1 MLETESQRGRA
12 LSRQVLTIGHSPD
25 ADDAFMFYALTHD
38 KIDTGAYRFQHL
50 LEDIET
56 LNRRCVKGELEI
68 SAVSL
73 HAYAH
78 ITERYALLACGA
90 SMGKGYG
97 PIVVRRLDSPT
108 DLRGSTIAIP
118 GTLTTAFLTLKLYL
132 KDFQYTVVPFDQ
144 ILDAVKNKQ
153 VDAGLLIHEGQLT
166 YKDEGLQQV
175 VDLGAWW
182 LEETGLPLPLGVNVV
197 RRDLGDAAMREVSR
211 LMRESIDYALAH
223 REEALSYAMQYSRGL
238 DTARGDQFVG
248 MYVNDYTRD
257 FGDEGR
263 QAVDTLLNRAYA
275 EGIIPN
281 KPQVD
286 FV

>member
-1 MLETESQRGRA
+1 ME
-12 LSRQVLTIGHSPD
+12 RQVLTIGHSPD

-38 KIDTGAYRFQHL
+38 KIDTGAYRFRHL

-56 LNRRCVKGELEI
+56 LNRRCLNGELEI

-78 ITERYALLACGA
+78 ITDRYALLACGA

-97 PIVVRRLDSPT
+97 PIVVRRQDAPT
-108 DLRGSTIAIP
+108 DLSGATIAIP

-132 KDFQYTVVPFDQ
+132 QNFQYTVVPFDQ
-144 ILDAVKNKQ
+144 ILDAVQNRQ

-166 YKDEGLQQV
+166 YKDMGLHQV

-197 RRDLGDAAMREVSR
+197 RRDLGDAAMRDVSR
-211 LMRESIDYALAH
+211 LMRASIDYALAH
-223 REEALSYAMQYSRGL
+223 REEALRYAMQYSRGL
-238 DTARGDQFVG
+238 DEVRGDQFVG

-263 QAVDTLLNRAYA
+263 QAVDTLLNRAHA
-275 EGIIPN
+275 EGIIPH
-281 KPQVD
+281 KPQID

>member
-1 MLETESQRGRA
+1 
-12 LSRQVLTIGHSPD
+12 
-25 ADDAFMFYALTHD
+25 MFYALTHD

-56 LNRRCVKGELEI
+56 LNRRCLNGELEI

-78 ITERYALLACGA
+78 ITDRYALLACGA

-97 PIVVRRLDSPT
+97 PVVVRRQEAPT
-108 DLRGSTIAIP
+108 DLSGATIAIP

-132 KDFQYTVVPFDQ
+132 KGFQYIVVPFDQ
-144 ILDAVKNKQ
+144 ILDAVRNGQ
-153 VDAGLLIHEGQLT
+153 ADAGLLIHEGQLT
-166 YKDEGLQQV
+166 YQDAGLQLV

-197 RRDLGDAAMREVSR
+197 RRDLGEETMCAVSR
-211 LMRESIDYALAH
+211 LMRESIDYALAR
-223 REEALSYAMQYSRGL
+223 REEALSYALQYSRGL
-238 DTARGDQFVG
+238 DAARGDQFVG

-263 QAVDTLLNRAYA
+263 QAVDTLLNRAHA

-281 KPQVD
+281 TPRID

>member
-1 MLETESQRGRA
+1 ME
-12 LSRQVLTIGHSPD
+12 RQVLTIGHSPD

-38 KIDTGAYRFQHL
+38 KIDMGAYRFQHL

-56 LNRRCVKGELEI
+56 LNRRCLKGEMEI

-78 ITERYALLACGA
+78 ITDRYALLACGA

-97 PIVVRRLDSPT
+97 PIVVIREDHAWASGLNDA
-108 DLRGSTIAIP
+108 TIAIP
-118 GTLTTAFLTLKLYL
+118 GTLTTAFLTLKLYQ
-132 KDFQYTVVPFDQ
+132 KDFEYEVVPFDQ
-144 ILDAVKNKQ
+144 IVDAVLSGR

-166 YKDEGLQQV
+166 YKDMGLHQV

-197 RRDLGDAAMREVSR
+197 RRDLGDGAMRDVSR

-238 DTARGDQFVG
+238 DTARGNQFVG

-257 FGDEGR
+257 FGNEGR
-263 QAVDTLLNRAYA
+263 QAVDTLLNRAYV
-275 EGIIPN
+275 EGIIPS
-281 KPQVD
+281 KPQID

>member
-1 MLETESQRGRA
+1 LE
-12 LSRQVLTIGHSPD
+12 RQVLTIGHSPD

-38 KIDTGAYRFQHL
+38 KIDTGAYRFRHL

-56 LNRRCVKGELEI
+56 LNRRCLNGELEI

-78 ITERYALLACGA
+78 LTDRYALLACGA

-97 PIVVRRLDSPT
+97 PILVTRQEAPT
-108 DLRGSTIAIP
+108 DLSGATIAIP

-144 ILDAVKNKQ
+144 ILDAVKNEQ

-166 YKDEGLQQV
+166 YQEMDLHPV

-197 RRDLGDAAMREVSR
+197 RRDLGEATRREVSR

-223 REEALSYAMQYSRGL
+223 REEALSYALQYSRGL
-238 DTARGDQFVG
+238 DTARGDQFVR

-263 QAVDTLLNRAYA
+263 QAVDVLLNRAYA
-275 EGIIPN
+275 EGIIPA
-281 KPQVD
+281 KPQID

>member
-1 MLETESQRGRA
+1 
-12 LSRQVLTIGHSPD
+12 
-25 ADDAFMFYALTHD
+25 
-38 KIDTGAYRFQHL
+38 
-50 LEDIET
+50 
-56 LNRRCVKGELEI
+56 
-68 SAVSL
+68 
-73 HAYAH
+73 
-78 ITERYALLACGA
+78 
-90 SMGKGYG
+90 
-97 PIVVRRLDSPT
+97 
-108 DLRGSTIAIP
+108 
-118 GTLTTAFLTLKLYL
+118 
-132 KDFQYTVVPFDQ
+132 
-144 ILDAVKNKQ
+144 
-153 VDAGLLIHEGQLT
+153 
-166 YKDEGLQQV
+166 
-175 VDLGAWW
+175 
-182 LEETGLPLPLGVNVV
+182 
-197 RRDLGDAAMREVSR
+197 LGDAAMREVSR

>member
-1 MLETESQRGRA
+1 
-12 LSRQVLTIGHSPD
+12 
-25 ADDAFMFYALTHD
+25 MFYALTHD
-38 KIDTGAYRFQHL
+38 KIDMGAYRFQHL

-56 LNRRCVKGELEI
+56 LNRRCLKGEMEI

-78 ITERYALLACGA
+78 ITDRYALLACGA

-97 PIVVRRLDSPT
+97 PIVVIREDHAWASGLNDA
-108 DLRGSTIAIP
+108 TIAIP
-118 GTLTTAFLTLKLYL
+118 GTLTTAFLTLKLYQ
-132 KDFQYTVVPFDQ
+132 KDFEYEVVPFDQ
-144 ILDAVKNKQ
+144 IVDAVLSGR

-166 YKDEGLQQV
+166 YKDMGLHQV

-197 RRDLGDAAMREVSR
+197 RRDLGDGAMRDVSR

-238 DTARGDQFVG
+238 DTARGNQFVG

-257 FGDEGR
+257 FGNEGR
-263 QAVDTLLNRAYA
+263 QAVDTLLNRAYV
-275 EGIIPN
+275 EGIIPS
-281 KPQVD
+281 KPQID

>member
-1 MLETESQRGRA
+1 
-12 LSRQVLTIGHSPD
+12 
-25 ADDAFMFYALTHD
+25 
-38 KIDTGAYRFQHL
+38 
-50 LEDIET
+50 
-56 LNRRCVKGELEI
+56 
-68 SAVSL
+68 
-73 HAYAH
+73 
-78 ITERYALLACGA
+78 
-90 SMGKGYG
+90 
-97 PIVVRRLDSPT
+97 
-108 DLRGSTIAIP
+108 LRGSTIAIP